1 MKDYVTV
8 IAAVVAGIFALISA
22 YLAWKLKSAAEASE
36 RSLAESRQRRQEMAD
51 LYANVIATLEQSIKT
66 VQNTGEFSLDKEL
79 SEINGKLH
87 LLASEAAINQYHD
100 VAERIRQWSSLHR
113 QASPR
118 RMSIGGDRVLLIQA
132 PDPTEKFKQ
141 PALDAYREL
150 QDALERMIK
159 QMRAEVRGRH

>member
-22 YLAWKLKSAAEASE
+22 YLAWRLKSSADASE
-36 RSLAESRQRRQEMAD
+36 RSLAESRERRQEMKD
-51 LYANVIATLEQSIKT
+51 LYASVIATLEQSIKT
-66 VQNTGEFSLDKEL
+66 VQSAGEFSLDKEL

-87 LLASEAAINQYHD
+87 LIGSEASIRQYHD
-100 VAERIRQWSSLHR
+100 VAERIRKWSSLHI

-118 RMSIGGDRVLLIQA
+118 RMSIGGDTILLIQS

-150 QDALERMIK
+150 QGALECMIK
-159 QMRAEVRGRH
+159 QMRAEVRDWH